1 MNTATV
7 HHHRLFLPAIN
18 MFVAVA
24 AVVIAVFALADDPA
38 KVTEVI
44 TQQPGAAVSQDPV
57 DGHHDPAARRLRSRV
72 QQVLILSLFSA
83 ASSRTPLRRA
93 GCRSTLRRAV

>member
-1 MNTATV
+1 LEEATMNTATI

-57 DGHHDPAARRLRSRV
+57 EATM
-72 QQVLILSLFSA
+72 
-83 ASSRTPLRRA
+83 TPLLA
-93 GCRSTLRRAV
+93 GCDLGFSRC